1 MMTIQNDGPIDP
13 LSTDYWDDIVQ
24 TLKRKKEKVKI
35 TIDTTA
41 RLVKS
46 DLNFHLFF
54 QTLLS
59 LLQKNNNNNKTTKQ
73 QKINLL
79 FSLKDT
85 LLSLH
90 RCIHLHLLQKKKRI
104 ISYENQSPE
113 YKYLHLNED
122 KKKTVLPS
130 FVQ

>member
-13 LSTDYWDDIVQ
+13 LSTDYWDDIVP

-59 LLQKNNNNNKTTKQ
+59 LLQKNNKNNKK
-73 QKINLL
+73 
-79 FSLKDT
+79 
-85 LLSLH
+85 
-90 RCIHLHLLQKKKRI
+90 
-104 ISYENQSPE
+104 
-113 YKYLHLNED
+113 
-122 KKKTVLPS
+122 
-130 FVQ
+130 